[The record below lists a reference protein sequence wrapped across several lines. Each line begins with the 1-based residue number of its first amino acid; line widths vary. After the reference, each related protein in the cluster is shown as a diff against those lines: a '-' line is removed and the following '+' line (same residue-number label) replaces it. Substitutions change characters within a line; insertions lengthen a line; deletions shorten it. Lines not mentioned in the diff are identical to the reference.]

1 MEEKVIQSIDLCR
14 FGEEEA
20 CRFLKKQKLKI
31 LDRNYSVHGGEIDI
45 IAKDKNCVIFVEVK
59 TRSDSNYAQPW
70 ENVRYKKRKNLKTA
84 ARHYIQ
90 ERKLL
95 GREFRFDVVSI
106 VLNDAMKPEIEW
118 IRDAFI

>member
-1 MEEKVIQSIDLCR
+1 MEEKIIIQSIDLCR

-31 LDRNYSVHGGEIDI
+31 LDRNYSVRGGEIDI
-45 IAKDKNCVIFVEVK
+45 IAEDKNFVIFIEVK
-59 TRSDSNYAQPW
+59 TRSDSIYAQPW
-70 ENVRYKKRKNLKTA
+70 ENVRYKKIKNLKTA

-90 ERKLL
+90 ERKLHD
-95 GREFRFDVVSI
+95 REFRFDVVSI

-118 IRDAFI
+118 IQQAF